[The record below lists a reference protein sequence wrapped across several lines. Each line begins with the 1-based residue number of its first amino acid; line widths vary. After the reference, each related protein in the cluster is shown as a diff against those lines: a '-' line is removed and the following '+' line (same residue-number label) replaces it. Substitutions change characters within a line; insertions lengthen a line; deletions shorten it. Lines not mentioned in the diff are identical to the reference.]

1 MRVAF
6 FVLLLVNLGFMAWAG
21 WVDTPRQAKTP
32 DPTAR
37 LPRLKLVSE
46 AAPPQGNGGGAV
58 RKMAMTT
65 PASVPPTAAPPVTAR
80 CVSVGPFND
89 VITAAKAVTV
99 LQTRGLS
106 TSNVRAA
113 PGEVEDGYW
122 VYIAGVAD
130 AAAAARIVETLGSG
144 GIKDA
149 HLMPEIDDAHRIS
162 VGLFSELP
170 RAAKRAKAVAKLG
183 FRPEVGPHSQTG
195 TVYWG
200 DLALKDSDQ
209 AVPVQDLLSADSG
222 NTHLSVESCPAP
234 GAQPAAAPSLPQ
246 SPTETVPASPPVTA
260 ATVAGTPK
268 QH

>member
-1 MRVAF
+1 VRVAF
-6 FVLLLVNLGFMAWAG
+6 FVLLLVNLAFMAWSG
-21 WVDTPRQAKTP
+21 WVDTPRQARAP

-46 AAPPQGNGGGAV
+46 TGSPQQAGHGGGSV

-65 PASVPPTAAPPVTAR
+65 PENSPPAAAPAVTAR

-89 VITAAKAVTV
+89 VITSAKAVTA

-130 AAAAARIVETLGSG
+130 AAAAAKIVATLGNG

-183 FRPEVGPHSQTG
+183 FRPEVGPHIQAG
-195 TVYWG
+195 TVYWV
-200 DLALKDSDQ
+200 DLALKDNDQ
-209 AVPVQDLLSADSG
+209 AVPVQDLLSADNG

-234 GAQPAAAPSLPQ
+234 GAQPVAIPL
-246 SPTETVPASPPVTA
+246 SPPPETAPASSTA
-260 ATVAGTPK
+260 ATVAGAPK
-268 QH
+268 PH